1 MSKLTFSLKKFFLF
15 LFYPSSLI
23 FIFLLLVSIY
33 VILEKRKGRRRLLLF
48 LAIFIYYISS
58 TPFLPYILLKQLEK
72 NYSIPSKE
80 KLRDL
85 KIIVVLTG
93 RIYGN
98 PNLSLEDRFSR
109 ETLIRV
115 LKALELKKE
124 YPDKE
129 IILIGGSYEDREG
142 KGATY
147 LKILAEKFNFQV
159 KAIDTPLDTLTTART
174 LKTYFFQREKNPGI
188 PFLLLTSAYHLPR
201 AIYLFKK
208 ENLNPIPY
216 PTNYLSELCKPTFS
230 FWEFF
235 PNDLYLGF
243 TNRAVHEYLALSFYK
258 IKYFIKGLIK

>member
-15 LFYPSSLI
+15 LFYPSTLI

-48 LAIFIYYISS
+48 LAIFLYYVSS

-72 NYSIPSKE
+72 NYLAPPKE
-80 KLRDL
+80 RIKDL
-85 KIIVVLTG
+85 KMVVVLTG

-98 PNLSLEDRFSR
+98 PHLDLEERFSR
-109 ETLIRV
+109 ETLVRV
-115 LKALELKKE
+115 LKALKFKKE

-129 IILIGGSYEDREG
+129 IIFVGGSYEDKEG

-147 LKILAEKFNFQV
+147 VKILAENFNFQV
-159 KAIDTPLDTLTTART
+159 KAIDAPLDTLTTAKI
-174 LKTYFFQREKNPGI
+174 LKEYFLQKEKNSSI

-201 AIYLFKK
+201 AMYLFKK
-208 ENLNPIPY
+208 ENLIPIPY

-235 PNDLYLGF
+235 PNELYLGF

-258 IKYFIKGLIK
+258 IKYFVKGFIK